1 MTRARIPPGP
11 VMQEAYGILDK
22 YKISRTFFVRTDQE
36 GCALAASDI
45 NAANGITAE
54 STVAEATG
62 SVQKRVF
69 LPSFGKTQPEQREE
83 QLQDIN
89 EPAAVVNVVAS
100 DASQEGAADSQNGNT
115 TSEGS
120 TTEQESKEY
129 TTTEINEK
137 QR

>member
-1 MTRARIPPGP
+1 MTRSRIPPGP

-62 SVQKRVF
+62 NEQKR
-69 LPSFGKTQPEQREE
+69 KTLLGVNDLEQREE
-83 QLQDIN
+83 TEHNHQDVAPSPVVDALTKTQGEEIDNKDIN
-89 EPAAVVNVVAS
+89 NNNTDDPTTE
-100 DASQEGAADSQNGNT
+100 QDS
-115 TSEGS
+115 S
-120 TTEQESKEY
+120 TTELDQSL
-129 TTTEINEK
+129 